1 MARILIATTPAMGHI
16 SPLVPLAKT
25 LVGRGHDIRWYTAS
39 KYRARV
45 EASGAQF
52 VGYSRARDFDDSKID
67 EEFPGRARLRGLAQ
81 LKYDMKHVFIDAAP
95 DQAADIREIMQSF
108 PADLLMYD
116 AAMVGGLLVHEQ
128 NGPPSLAV
136 GVLPMMMSSVDTAP
150 FGLGLQPSTN
160 LSRRVRN
167 RLLNWF
173 VQNIAFRDV
182 QEHWQAMRARLQMG
196 PTGWWLNHVTRS
208 TFYLQPSVRGFEYAR
223 SDLADNV
230 EFIGMIPPKQSVG
243 VAKPPFWGELDGSR
257 PVVHVSQGT
266 IANAT
271 PDLIAP
277 TLEGLAG
284 EDVLVVVSTG
294 NRPIEQLKLGKLPQN
309 ARIAP
314 FLSYPDLLPKT
325 SVMVTNGGYGG
336 VQMALSYGV
345 PLVVAGAS
353 EDKPEVAARVAW
365 SGAGLNLKTGKPK
378 PHAVRAAVRAVL
390 DDPRYRARA
399 QTLASEYR
407 SYDPI
412 ARVIQIVETIASG
425 ASADA
430 RRRSGSE
437 TRSVERLVLDAGT
450 LSKLV

>member
-16 SPLVPLAKT
+16 SPLVPLAKA
-25 LVGRGHDIRWYTAS
+25 LVGRGHDVRWYTAS
-39 KYRARV
+39 KYRARI

-52 VGYSRARDFDDSKID
+52 VGYSRARDFDDAKID

-108 PADLLMYD
+108 PADVLMYD

-136 GVLPMMMSSVDTAP
+136 GVLPMVMSSVDTAP

-173 VQNIAFRDV
+173 VQNVAFRDV
-182 QEHWQAMRARLQMG
+182 QAHWQAMRARLQMG

-208 TFYLQPSVRGFEYAR
+208 TFYLQPWVRGFEYPR

-230 EFIGMIPPKQSVG
+230 EFIGMIPPEQSVG
-243 VAKPPFWGELDGSR
+243 VAKPPFWDELDGSR

-294 NRPIEQLKLGKLPQN
+294 NRPIEQLKLGKLSQN

-314 FLSYPDLLPKT
+314 FLSYLDLLPKT
-325 SVMVTNGGYGG
+325 SVIVTT
-336 VQMALSYGV
+336 VAMAACKWRCRTECHWSWPALRRTNPRS
-345 PLVVAGAS
+345 P
-353 EDKPEVAARVAW
+353 PAW
-365 SGAGLNLKTGKPK
+365 RG
-378 PHAVRAAVRAVL
+378 AVL
-390 DDPRYRARA
+390 A
-399 QTLASEYR
+399 
-407 SYDPI
+407 
-412 ARVIQIVETIASG
+412 
-425 ASADA
+425 
-430 RRRSGSE
+430 
-437 TRSVERLVLDAGT
+437 
-450 LSKLV
+450 

>member
-1 MARILIATTPAMGHI
+1 
-16 SPLVPLAKT
+16 
-25 LVGRGHDIRWYTAS
+25 
-39 KYRARV
+39 
-45 EASGAQF
+45 
-52 VGYSRARDFDDSKID
+52 
-67 EEFPGRARLRGLAQ
+67 LAQ

-116 AAMVGGLLVHEQ
+116 AAIVGGLLVHEQ

-173 VQNIAFRDV
+173 VQNVAFRDV

-208 TFYLQPSVRGFEYAR
+208 TFYLQPSVRGF
-223 SDLADNV
+223 
-230 EFIGMIPPKQSVG
+230 
-243 VAKPPFWGELDGSR
+243 ELDGSR

-314 FLSYPDLLPKT
+314 FLSYPNLLPKT

-353 EDKPEVAARVAW
+353 EDKPEVGARVAW

-412 ARVIQIVETIASG
+412 ARVIQIVETLASG

-437 TRSVERLVLDAGT
+437 TRSVERLVLDGGT

>member
-16 SPLVPLAKT
+16 SPLVPLAKA
-25 LVGRGHDIRWYTAS
+25 LIGRGHDVRWYTAT

-52 VGYSRARDFDDSKID
+52 VGYSRARDFDDANID

-95 DQAADIREIMQSF
+95 GQAADIREIVQSF
-108 PADLLMYD
+108 PADVLMYD

-128 NGPPSLAV
+128 NGPASLAI
-136 GVLPMMMSSVDTAP
+136 GVLPMLMSSVDTAP

-160 LSRRVRN
+160 PFRRIRN

-173 VQNIAFRDV
+173 VQYVAFRDV
-182 QEHWQAMRARLQMG
+182 QAHWQAMRARLQMG

-208 TFYLQPSVRGFEYAR
+208 TFYLQPSVPGFEYAR
-223 SDLADNV
+223 RDLANNV
-230 EFIGMIPPKQSVG
+230 EFIGMIPPEHSVG
-243 VAKPPFWGELDGSR
+243 VATPPFWAELDGSR

-294 NRPIEQLKLGKLPQN
+294 NRPVEQLKLGEVPRN

-365 SGAGLNLKTGKPK
+365 SGAGLNLKTGRPT
-378 PHAVRAAVRAVL
+378 PQAVRAAVRAVL
-390 DDPRYRARA
+390 DNPRYRTRARD
-399 QTLASEYR
+399 LASQYR

-412 ARVIQIVETIASG
+412 VRVIQIVESIASG
-425 ASADA
+425 ASTDA
-430 RRRSGSE
+430 QRRS
-437 TRSVERLVLDAGT
+437 A
-450 LSKLV
+450 

>member
-1 MARILIATTPAMGHI
+1 
-16 SPLVPLAKT
+16 
-25 LVGRGHDIRWYTAS
+25 
-39 KYRARV
+39 
-45 EASGAQF
+45 
-52 VGYSRARDFDDSKID
+52 
-67 EEFPGRARLRGLAQ
+67 
-81 LKYDMKHVFIDAAP
+81 
-95 DQAADIREIMQSF
+95 
-108 PADLLMYD
+108 
-116 AAMVGGLLVHEQ
+116 MV
-128 NGPPSLAV
+128 
-136 GVLPMMMSSVDTAP
+136 MSSVDTAP

-160 LSRRVRN
+160 LSRRARN

-173 VQNIAFRDV
+173 VQNVAFRDV
-182 QEHWQAMRARLQMG
+182 QAHWQAMRARLQMG

-208 TFYLQPSVRGFEYAR
+208 TFYLQPSVRGFEYPR

-230 EFIGMIPPKQSVG
+230 EFIGMIPPEQSVG
-243 VAKPPFWGELDGSR
+243 VAKPPFWDELDGSR

-353 EDKPEVAARVAW
+353 EDKPEVSARVAERCW
-365 SGAGLNLKTGKPK
+365 PEPQDRKTKAAGRACGGEGSFGRSTLPRPGADSCQRVPELRP
-378 PHAVRAAVRAVL
+378 
-390 DDPRYRARA
+390 DRARD
-399 QTLASEYR
+399 SNR
-407 SYDPI
+407 RDDHVR
-412 ARVIQIVETIASG
+412 RV
-425 ASADA
+425 
-430 RRRSGSE
+430 RRRE
-437 TRSVERLVLDAGT
+437 AAFRVRDA
-450 LSKLV
+450 LSRTSYS

>member
-1 MARILIATTPAMGHI
+1 MARVLIATTPAMGHI
-16 SPLVPLAKT
+16 SPLVPLAKA
-25 LVGRGHDIRWYTAS
+25 LVGRGHDVRWYTAS

-52 VGYSRARDFDDSKID
+52 AGYRRARDFDDARID
-67 EEFPGRARLRGLAQ
+67 EEFPGRSRLRGLAQ
-81 LKYDMKHVFIDAAP
+81 LKFDMKNVFIDPAP

-116 AAMVGGLLVHEQ
+116 AAMIGALLVHEQ
-128 NGPPSLAV
+128 NGPPSIAV
-136 GVLPMMMSSVDTAP
+136 GVLPMVMSSIDTAP
-150 FGLGLQPSTN
+150 FGLGLQPGTT
-160 LSRRVRN
+160 LISRARN
-167 RLLNWF
+167 RALNWF
-173 VQNIAFRDV
+173 MQNVAFRDV
-182 QEHWQAMRARLQMG
+182 QAHWQQMRSRLQLG

-208 TFYLQPSVRGFEYAR
+208 SFYLQPSVPSFEYPR
-223 SDLADNV
+223 SDLAKNV
-230 EFIGMIPPKQSVG
+230 EFIGMIPPEQSVK
-243 VAKPPFWGELDGSR
+243 VQAPPFWGELDGSR

-277 TLEGLAG
+277 ALEGLAD

-294 NRPIEQLKLGKLPQN
+294 NRPIEQLKLKTLPQN
-309 ARIAP
+309 ARVAP

-365 SGAGLNLKTGKPK
+365 SGAGLNLKTARPK
-378 PHAVRAAVRAVL
+378 PEDVRTAVRSVL
-390 DDPRYRARA
+390 DDARYSARARA
-399 QTLASEYR
+399 LANEYG

-412 ARVIQIVETIASG
+412 ARVVQIAETVTSDR
-425 ASADA
+425 SAHSSQGV
-430 RRRSGSE
+430 RSS
-437 TRSVERLVLDAGT
+437 SVERLVLDAGP

>member
-16 SPLVPLAKT
+16 SPLVPLAKA
-25 LVGRGHDIRWYTAS
+25 LVGRGHEVRWYTAT

-52 VGYSRARDFDDSKID
+52 VGYSRARDFDDAKID

-95 DQAADIREIMQSF
+95 DQAADIREIMRSF

-116 AAMVGGLLVHEQ
+116 AAMVGALLVHEQ

-136 GVLPMMMSSVDTAP
+136 GVLPMVMSSVDTAP

-160 LSRRVRN
+160 LFRRVRN

-173 VQNIAFRDV
+173 VQNVAFRDV
-182 QEHWQAMRARLQMG
+182 QAHWQAMRAHLQMG

-223 SDLADNV
+223 SDLANNV
-230 EFIGMIPPKQSVG
+230 EFIGMIPPEQSVG
-243 VAKPPFWGELDGSR
+243 GAKPPFWDELDGSR
-257 PVVHVSQGT
+257 PVIHVSQGT

-294 NRPIEQLKLGKLPQN
+294 NRPIEQLKLETLPRN

-378 PHAVRAAVRAVL
+378 PHVVRAAVRAVL
-390 DDPRYRARA
+390 DEPRYRARA
-399 QTLASEYR
+399 RALASEYR
-407 SYDPI
+407 GYDPI
-412 ARVIQIVETIASG
+412 ARVIQIVETITSG

-437 TRSVERLVLDAGT
+437 ARSVERLVLDAGT